1 MFNLDVLGYEC
12 PLSETCNTIVVT
24 GSDIAKEHL
33 IHCVLLAL
41 HHNYVVSHGGLHVY
55 CQLDL
60 RPTNFEHN
68 LPYYPFRA
76 VGIPYAMHKQISGYD
91 SSMKFL
97 IITSRPEIL
106 EYFKDKP
113 NVFFLYLASKPST
126 FIHFMVGQDDTGRF
140 VHEIWSQEPLGKLYT
155 DWLTVDE
162 SYQQTEHFHSRQNP
176 SFDGNML

>member
-12 PLSETCNTIVVT
+12 PLSETCNIVAVT
-24 GSDIAKEHL
+24 GNAAAKEHL
-33 IHCVLLAL
+33 IHRVLLAL
-41 HHNYVVSHGGLHVY
+41 RHNYAASHEGLRVY

-60 RPTNFEHN
+60 RPTNFEHDA
-68 LPYYPFRA
+68 PYYPFRA
-76 VGIPYAMHKQISGYD
+76 VGIPYTMHKQISGYD

-126 FIHFMVGQDDTGRF
+126 FIHFMVGQDDKGRF
-140 VHEIWSQEPLGKLYT
+140 VHEIWSPEPLYKLYD
-155 DWLTVDE
+155 DWPTVNE
-162 SYQQTEHFHSRQNP
+162 FCQQADLYEII
-176 SFDGNML
+176 G

>member
-33 IHCVLLAL
+33 IHRVLLAL
-41 HHNYVVSHGGLHVY
+41 RHNYVASHEGLRVY

-68 LPYYPFRA
+68 IPYYPFRA
-76 VGIPYAMHKQISGYD
+76 IGIPYAMHKQISGYG

-106 EYFKDKP
+106 EYFKHRP

-140 VHEIWSQEPLGKLYT
+140 VHEIWSQEPLYKLY
-155 DWLTVDE
+155 DDGLTVDG
-162 SYQQTEHFHSRQNP
+162 SYQQTEHLQSIQNP
-176 SFDGNML
+176 SFDDNML